1 MLSECSKDRLE
12 NFFSPLCVI
21 HIKNLQNKLHTA
33 KKTPEVTMTDYLVM
47 IRTTT
52 NALATAGA
60 PIPDDD
66 IVGYTLD
73 GLNFNYVRIQS
84 TLQLQPGLSF
94 DEILSLLIRVED
106 LIQRNQPPE
115 TPVALYARSDTP

>member
-1 MLSECSKDRLE
+1 
-12 NFFSPLCVI
+12 
-21 HIKNLQNKLHTA
+21 
-33 KKTPEVTMTDYLVM
+33 MTDYLVM